1 MLFSG
6 LASCNRMSETM
17 AENTAPW
24 TPEIGRTWYRD
35 WLLLS
40 TVPTVLF
47 LDQISKLIIKSTLV
61 LGESWP
67 AEGFFRITYGTNT
80 GTAFGLFPNQTL
92 FLIIASFI
100 AIGFLVYFY
109 RTHAQPRPLLRVAI
123 GLQLGGAL
131 GNLLDRIVY
140 GSVVDFIDVGWWPIF
155 NLADSSIVVGM
166 AILIGVLVLF
176 DKGSKPEEKVESGS
190 PAHGSEGPT

>member
-1 MLFSG
+1 
-6 LASCNRMSETM
+6 M
-17 AENTAPW
+17 AENTAPRA
-24 TPEIGRTWYRD
+24 PDIGRSWYKD

-47 LDQISKLIIKSTLV
+47 LDQISKLIIKNTLV

-67 AEGFFRITYGTNT
+67 AEGLFRITYGTNT
-80 GTAFGLFPNQTL
+80 GTAFGLFPNQTV
-92 FLIIASFI
+92 FLIVASFI

-109 RTHAQPRPLLRVAI
+109 RAHALPRPMLRLAI

-131 GNLLDRIVY
+131 GNLLDRIFY

-166 AILIGVLVLF
+166 AILVGILVF
-176 DKGSKPEEKVESGS
+176 FEKGSDQEKPIEGAPS
-190 PAHGSEGPT
+190 PRGNEGEG

>member
-1 MLFSG
+1 
-6 LASCNRMSETM
+6 M
-17 AENTAPW
+17 AENTAPRA
-24 TPEIGRTWYRD
+24 PEIGRSWYRD

-47 LDQISKLIIKSTLV
+47 LNQITKLIIKKTFV
-61 LGESWP
+61 LGESGP
-67 AEGFFRITYGTNT
+67 AEGLLRITYGTNT
-80 GTAFGLFPNQTL
+80 GTAFGLFPNQTM
-92 FLIIASFI
+92 FLIVASFI

-109 RTHAQPRPLLRVAI
+109 KTHAQPRPLLRLAI

-131 GNLLDRIVY
+131 GNLLDRIVN

-166 AILIGVLVLF
+166 AILVAVLVF
-176 DKGSKPEEKVESGS
+176 FERGSDPEKSMESTP
-190 PAHGSEGPT
+190 PAHSNEGER

>member
-1 MLFSG
+1 
-6 LASCNRMSETM
+6 MSEIM
-17 AENTAPW
+17 ADSTAPLA
-24 TPEIGRTWYRD
+24 PEIGRSWYRD

-47 LDQISKLIIKSTLV
+47 LDQISKLIIKNTLH

-67 AEGFFRITYGTNT
+67 AEGLFRITYGTNT
-80 GTAFGLFPNQTL
+80 GTAFGLFPNQTV

-109 RTHAQPRPLLRVAI
+109 RTHAQPRPMLRLAI

-131 GNLLDRIVY
+131 GNLLDRILY
-140 GSVVDFIDVGWWPIF
+140 GSVVDFLDVGWWPIF

-166 AILIGVLVLF
+166 AILVGVLVFF
-176 DKGSKPEEKVESGS
+176 DRSSDQEKPLEGAPS
-190 PAHGSEGPT
+190 PHVNEGDG

>member
-1 MLFSG
+1 
-6 LASCNRMSETM
+6 M
-17 AENTAPW
+17 AENTAPRA
-24 TPEIGRTWYRD
+24 PEMSRSWYKD

-47 LDQISKLIIKSTLV
+47 LDQISKLIIKSTLF

-67 AEGFFRITYGTNT
+67 AQGLVRITYGTNT
-80 GTAFGLFPNQTL
+80 GTAFGLFPNQTV
-92 FLIIASFI
+92 FLIVASFI

-109 RTHAQPRPLLRVAI
+109 RTHALPRPMLRFAI

-131 GNLLDRIVY
+131 GNLVDRIVY

-166 AILIGVLVLF
+166 TILVVVLVF
-176 DKGSKPEEKVESGS
+176 FERGSDSEKPLES
-190 PAHGSEGPT
+190 PAAADDGEG

>member
-1 MLFSG
+1 
-6 LASCNRMSETM
+6 M
-17 AENTAPW
+17 AENTAPRA
-24 TPEIGRTWYRD
+24 PDIGRSWYKDR
-35 WLLLS
+35 LLLS

-47 LDQISKLIIKSTLV
+47 LDQISKLIIKNTLV

-67 AEGFFRITYGTNT
+67 AEGLFRITYGTNT
-80 GTAFGLFPNQTL
+80 GTAFGLFPNQTV

-109 RTHAQPRPLLRVAI
+109 RAHALPRPMLRFAI

-131 GNLLDRIVY
+131 GNLLDRIFY

-166 AILIGVLVLF
+166 AILVGILVF
-176 DKGSKPEEKVESGS
+176 FEKGSDQEKPIEGAPS
-190 PAHGSEGPT
+190 PRGNEGEG